1 MEQEQILAEKDE
13 AIQRIESSLREQGKS
28 NLALEGSLHDLQN
41 IIRQQPLTRAHADQL
56 IEETK
61 NHKADA
67 DVYRLQINQLDS
79 QILAQE
85 QNLDNLLR

>member
-41 IIRQQPLTRAHADQL
+41 IIRQQPLTRAHAD
-56 IEETK
+56 
-61 NHKADA
+61 
-67 DVYRLQINQLDS
+67 
-79 QILAQE
+79 
-85 QNLDNLLR
+85 